1 MDKTIFSDTRTR
13 IECYVASNRLKD
25 AFETVAS
32 LAAGLSNR
40 KIGNEIAA
48 AEQSYHYM
56 LDYAMQGADDPGR
69 AEMARDLGARIFALT
84 DRLEREYLSR
94 DTPSLYYSTLR
105 YEATQQQ
112 DSIPSLLEA
121 YREATAEGSMFNFVV
136 SGAHSE
142 KLRERLA
149 ERERLER
156 RIFNRVWTVHP
167 LSGAQTE
174 ALANALADASLPPEF
189 RILLAWAITLGGLHY
204 YDEHRLQLLLD
215 CYADTLRPDSNGALP
230 EGAVER
236 LSAAAIVG
244 ALLLMHRG
252 RRRGFSPKTLTRI
265 DVLLSDGHT
274 LESDIRTCYLEFA
287 KTIDTDRISRKITD
301 EIVPEMLKL
310 KPQIDKQMKQGN
322 LESLDPEEIE
332 ENPEWREMLENSGL
346 ADKIKEMSEIQEEGG
361 DVMMGTFAHLKTFP
375 FFNDP
380 YGWFLPFH
388 TDFSEFAGDGAAL
401 YQSMADIIAKAPFLC
416 DSDKFSFML
425 SLKQVPQA
433 QRDMMM
439 QQFRAQG
446 DQLAEIQ
453 AASLSV
459 REPRSNAIN
468 KTVQNAFRFFRLFRR
483 KGEFFNPFSA
493 GVNLVEIDALK
504 PVVIRMDIM
513 PLVGEFYFSHGYYP
527 QAIDAFKAMAADSSF
542 APDDQFYQKLGYAYQ
557 KSDDTSEAIRC
568 YLRAEMLNSGSDW
581 TLTRLAH
588 LLLADG
594 QPAEALKRYLEL
606 ERRKPGKAATAIAIG
621 RCHLALGD
629 NDRAL
634 QAFFKAEYLGGKP
647 EKTLRPLA
655 WTLLISHDFERAH
668 KYFEKV
674 MLNLAPIADDYLN
687 MGHLALA
694 EGRLREALNFYS
706 LNISMRTQAPATASS
721 GEHPYNRRTAIDSL
735 IADINQ
741 DLPTLTALGVDPT
754 LVPLLIDSLLYSI

>member
-1 MDKTIFSDTRTR
+1 
-13 IECYVASNRLKD
+13 
-25 AFETVAS
+25 
-32 LAAGLSNR
+32 
-40 KIGNEIAA
+40 
-48 AEQSYHYM
+48 M

-69 AEMARDLGARIFALT
+69 AEMARDLGARILALT

-121 YREATAEGSMFNFVV
+121 YREATAEGSIFNFVV

-174 ALANALADASLPPEF
+174 ALANALADASLPLEF

-215 CYADTLRPDSNGALP
+215 CYADTLRPDRNGALP
-230 EGAVER
+230 ERAVER

-346 ADKIKEMSEIQEEGG
+346 ADKLKEMSEIQEEGG

-459 REPRSNAIN
+459 RESRSNAIN

-557 KSDDTSEAIRC
+557 KSGDTAEAIRC

-606 ERRKPGKAATAIAIG
+606 ERRKPGKAATTIAIG

-706 LNISMRTQAPATASS
+706 LNISMRTEAPGTASS

>member
-1 MDKTIFSDTRTR
+1 MDKTIFSDTRAR
-13 IECYVASNRLKD
+13 IERYVASNRLKD

-69 AEMARDLGARIFALT
+69 AEMARDLGARILALT

-215 CYADTLRPDSNGALP
+215 CYADTLRPDRNGALP

-346 ADKIKEMSEIQEEGG
+346 ADKLKEMSEIQEEGG

-401 YQSMADIIAKAPFLC
+401 YQSMADIIAKAPF
-416 DSDKFSFML
+416 S
-425 SLKQVPQA
+425 
-433 QRDMMM
+433 
-439 QQFRAQG
+439 
-446 DQLAEIQ
+446 
-453 AASLSV
+453 
-459 REPRSNAIN
+459 
-468 KTVQNAFRFFRLFRR
+468 
-483 KGEFFNPFSA
+483 
-493 GVNLVEIDALK
+493 
-504 PVVIRMDIM
+504 
-513 PLVGEFYFSHGYYP
+513 
-527 QAIDAFKAMAADSSF
+527 
-542 APDDQFYQKLGYAYQ
+542 
-557 KSDDTSEAIRC
+557 
-568 YLRAEMLNSGSDW
+568 
-581 TLTRLAH
+581 
-588 LLLADG
+588 
-594 QPAEALKRYLEL
+594 
-606 ERRKPGKAATAIAIG
+606 ATAINSHSCCRSS
-621 RCHLALGD
+621 RC
-629 NDRAL
+629 
-634 QAFFKAEYLGGKP
+634 P
-647 EKTLRPLA
+647 RP
-655 WTLLISHDFERAH
+655 S
-668 KYFEKV
+668 
-674 MLNLAPIADDYLN
+674 
-687 MGHLALA
+687 
-694 EGRLREALNFYS
+694 
-706 LNISMRTQAPATASS
+706 AT
-721 GEHPYNRRTAIDSL
+721 
-735 IADINQ
+735 
-741 DLPTLTALGVDPT
+741 
-754 LVPLLIDSLLYSI
+754 

>member
-1 MDKTIFSDTRTR
+1 
-13 IECYVASNRLKD
+13 
-25 AFETVAS
+25 
-32 LAAGLSNR
+32 
-40 KIGNEIAA
+40 
-48 AEQSYHYM
+48 M

-69 AEMARDLGARIFALT
+69 AEMARDLGARILALT
-84 DRLEREYLSR
+84 DRIEREYLSR

-105 YEATQQQ
+105 YEATRQQ

-156 RIFNRVWTVHP
+156 RIFNRVWTIHP

-174 ALANALADASLPPEF
+174 ALANALTDASLPPEF

-215 CYADTLRPDSNGALP
+215 CYADTLRSDRNVTLP

-236 LSAAAIVG
+236 MSAAAIVG

-346 ADKIKEMSEIQEEGG
+346 ADKLKEMSEIQEEGG

-401 YQSMADIIAKAPFLC
+401 YQSMADIIAKAPF
-416 DSDKFSFML
+416 S
-425 SLKQVPQA
+425 
-433 QRDMMM
+433 
-439 QQFRAQG
+439 
-446 DQLAEIQ
+446 
-453 AASLSV
+453 
-459 REPRSNAIN
+459 
-468 KTVQNAFRFFRLFRR
+468 
-483 KGEFFNPFSA
+483 
-493 GVNLVEIDALK
+493 
-504 PVVIRMDIM
+504 
-513 PLVGEFYFSHGYYP
+513 
-527 QAIDAFKAMAADSSF
+527 
-542 APDDQFYQKLGYAYQ
+542 
-557 KSDDTSEAIRC
+557 
-568 YLRAEMLNSGSDW
+568 
-581 TLTRLAH
+581 
-588 LLLADG
+588 
-594 QPAEALKRYLEL
+594 
-606 ERRKPGKAATAIAIG
+606 ATAINSHSCCRSS
-621 RCHLALGD
+621 RC
-629 NDRAL
+629 
-634 QAFFKAEYLGGKP
+634 P
-647 EKTLRPLA
+647 RP
-655 WTLLISHDFERAH
+655 S
-668 KYFEKV
+668 
-674 MLNLAPIADDYLN
+674 
-687 MGHLALA
+687 
-694 EGRLREALNFYS
+694 
-706 LNISMRTQAPATASS
+706 AT
-721 GEHPYNRRTAIDSL
+721 
-735 IADINQ
+735 
-741 DLPTLTALGVDPT
+741 
-754 LVPLLIDSLLYSI
+754 

>member
-1 MDKTIFSDTRTR
+1 
-13 IECYVASNRLKD
+13 
-25 AFETVAS
+25 
-32 LAAGLSNR
+32 
-40 KIGNEIAA
+40 
-48 AEQSYHYM
+48 
-56 LDYAMQGADDPGR
+56 
-69 AEMARDLGARIFALT
+69 
-84 DRLEREYLSR
+84 
-94 DTPSLYYSTLR
+94 
-105 YEATQQQ
+105 
-112 DSIPSLLEA
+112 
-121 YREATAEGSMFNFVV
+121 MFNFVV

-346 ADKIKEMSEIQEEGG
+346 ADKLKEMSEIQEEGG

-557 KSDDTSEAIRC
+557 KSGDTAEAIRC

-706 LNISMRTQAPATASS
+706 LNISMRTEAPGTASS

>member
-1 MDKTIFSDTRTR
+1 MDKTIFSDTRAR
-13 IECYVASNRLKD
+13 IERYVASNRLKD

-40 KIGNEIAA
+40 KIGNEIGAD
-48 AEQSYHYM
+48 EQSYHYM

-69 AEMARDLGARIFALT
+69 AEMARDLGARILALT

-94 DTPSLYYSTLR
+94 DTPALYYSTLR

-174 ALANALADASLPPEF
+174 ALANALADASLPLEF

-215 CYADTLRPDSNGALP
+215 CYADSLRPDRNGALP

-346 ADKIKEMSEIQEEGG
+346 ADKLKEMSEIQEEGG

-425 SLKQVPQA
+425 SLKQVPKA

-459 REPRSNAIN
+459 REPRTNAIN

-557 KSDDTSEAIRC
+557 KSGDTAEAIRC

-606 ERRKPGKAATAIAIG
+606 ERRKPGKAATALAIG

-735 IADINQ
+735 IADIHQ

>member
-1 MDKTIFSDTRTR
+1 MDKTIFSDTRAR
-13 IECYVASNRLKD
+13 IERYVASNRLKD

-69 AEMARDLGARIFALT
+69 AEMARDLGARILALT

-142 KLRERLA
+142 KLREHLA

-215 CYADTLRPDSNGALP
+215 CYADTLRPDRNGALP

-252 RRRGFSPKTLTRI
+252 RRHGFSPKTLTRI

-346 ADKIKEMSEIQEEGG
+346 ADKLKEMSEIQEEGG

-459 REPRSNAIN
+459 RESRSNAIN

-557 KSDDTSEAIRC
+557 KSGDTAEAIRC

-606 ERRKPGKAATAIAIG
+606 ERRKPGKAATALAIG
-621 RCHLALGD
+621 RCHLALGE

-706 LNISMRTQAPATASS
+706 LNISMRTEAPATASS

>member
-1 MDKTIFSDTRTR
+1 MDKPIFSDTRAR
-13 IECYVASNRLKD
+13 IERYVASNRLKD

-48 AEQSYHYM
+48 TEQSYHYM

-69 AEMARDLGARIFALT
+69 AEMARDLGARILALT

-105 YEATQQQ
+105 YEATRQQ

-121 YREATAEGSMFNFVV
+121 YREAMAEGSMFNFVM

-215 CYADTLRPDSNGALP
+215 CYADTLRPDRNGTLP

-322 LESLDPEEIE
+322 LESLDSEEIE

-346 ADKIKEMSEIQEEGG
+346 ADKLKEMSEIQEEGG

-375 FFNDP
+375 FFNNP

-388 TDFSEFAGDGAAL
+388 TDFSEFTGEGAAL

-493 GVNLVEIDALK
+493 GVNLVEIDALQ

-527 QAIDAFKAMAADSSF
+527 QAIDAFKAMAADTSF

-557 KSDDTSEAIRC
+557 KSGDTAEAIRC

-606 ERRKPGKAATAIAIG
+606 ERRKPGKAATALAIG

-629 NDRAL
+629 TDRAL

-647 EKTLRPLA
+647 DKTLRPLA

-706 LNISMRTQAPATASS
+706 LNISMRTEAPGTATS
-721 GEHPYNRRTAIDSL
+721 GEHLYNRRTAIDSL

>member
-1 MDKTIFSDTRTR
+1 
-13 IECYVASNRLKD
+13 
-25 AFETVAS
+25 
-32 LAAGLSNR
+32 
-40 KIGNEIAA
+40 
-48 AEQSYHYM
+48 
-56 LDYAMQGADDPGR
+56 
-69 AEMARDLGARIFALT
+69 
-84 DRLEREYLSR
+84 
-94 DTPSLYYSTLR
+94 
-105 YEATQQQ
+105 
-112 DSIPSLLEA
+112 
-121 YREATAEGSMFNFVV
+121 
-136 SGAHSE
+136 
-142 KLRERLA
+142 
-149 ERERLER
+149 
-156 RIFNRVWTVHP
+156 
-167 LSGAQTE
+167 
-174 ALANALADASLPPEF
+174 
-189 RILLAWAITLGGLHY
+189 
-204 YDEHRLQLLLD
+204 
-215 CYADTLRPDSNGALP
+215 
-230 EGAVER
+230 
-236 LSAAAIVG
+236 
-244 ALLLMHRG
+244 
-252 RRRGFSPKTLTRI
+252 
-265 DVLLSDGHT
+265 
-274 LESDIRTCYLEFA
+274 
-287 KTIDTDRISRKITD
+287 
-301 EIVPEMLKL
+301 MLKL

-346 ADKIKEMSEIQEEGG
+346 ADKLKEMSEIQEEGG

-459 REPRSNAIN
+459 REPRTNAIN

-557 KSDDTSEAIRC
+557 KSGDTAEAIRC

-606 ERRKPGKAATAIAIG
+606 ERRKPGKAVTALAIG

-674 MLNLAPIADDYLN
+674 MLNLAPTADDYLN

-706 LNISMRTQAPATASS
+706 LNISMRTDAPATASS